1 MTAFTTANMLAAGI
15 QAAGTDRAGQPGVVV
30 LDYVLDGSK
39 KTIAAADTV
48 DIFDIPAYAGAIVD
62 AAAVTVITP
71 GTASGTLAVQVGGS
85 SVTGLTAWATDA
97 AAGTKLVKLAT
108 AANTVVNTS
117 SASSVR
123 LLQST
128 AGLGT
133 GKIRV
138 RVWLTILE
146 APNGTY

>member
-1 MTAFTTANMLAAGI
+1 MAAFTTAQMLASGI
-15 QAAGTDRAGQPGVVV
+15 QAAGTDKPATPGPIM
-30 LDYVLDGSK
+30 LEYVLDGAK
-39 KTIAAADTV
+39 KAIAATDTV
-48 DIFDIPAYAGAIVD
+48 DIFDIPAFAGAIVD

-71 GTASGTLAVQVGGS
+71 GTASGTVAIQIGGS

-97 AAGTKLVKLAT
+97 AAGTKLVKLASG
-108 AANTVVNTS
+108 ANTVVNTGTA
-117 SASSVR
+117 SAVR

-138 RVWLTILE
+138 RVWLTLLE
-146 APNGTY
+146 APLGTY